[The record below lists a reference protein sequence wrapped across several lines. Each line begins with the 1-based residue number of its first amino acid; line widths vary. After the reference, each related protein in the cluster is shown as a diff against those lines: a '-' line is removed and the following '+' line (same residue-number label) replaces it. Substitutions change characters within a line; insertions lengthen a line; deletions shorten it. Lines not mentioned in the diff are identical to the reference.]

1 MRHES
6 PRTVQPG
13 IFFLGRTFV
22 HDEQRLPG
30 GHPHAEHP
38 AALRRGRFRRLL
50 PARHRQIQP
59 RRPAGRRG
67 RFLDGHPAQSR
78 LHAGLHLPR
87 HHALASGQLRRRFA
101 GLPRGDRAAPRPAG
115 PLLQPRRDAPAE
127 PAVQGGHRRFRQVH
141 PPGEQ
146 GGRRLHLP
154 GISTPRYAPTAR
166 IPTATT
172 AAADCTSSRNS
183 TRRPRRIS
191 TRPSSAI
198 RPTCSPT
205 STARWSTT
213 PPTARCRRWP
223 ISTR

>member
-1 MRHES
+1 MRHEN

-87 HHALASGQLRRRFA
+87 HHALAPGQLRRRFA
-101 GLPRGDRAAPRPAG
+101 GLPRGDRAAPRPAW

-154 GISTPRYAPTAR
+154 GIELPPPERHHARLREFQHRDTHQPRESQR
-166 IPTATT
+166 L
-172 AAADCTSSRNS
+172 
-183 TRRPRRIS
+183 
-191 TRPSSAI
+191 
-198 RPTCSPT
+198 
-205 STARWSTT
+205 
-213 PPTARCRRWP
+213 
-223 ISTR
+223 

>member
-87 HHALASGQLRRRFA
+87 HHALAPGQLRRRFA
-101 GLPRGDRAAPRPAG
+101 GLPRGDRAAPRPAW

-146 GGRRLHLP
+146 SRRRLHLP
-154 GISTPRYAPTAR
+154 GPELPAPEGYGTRLRQFQHRHPHEPRE
-166 IPTATT
+166 
-172 AAADCTSSRNS
+172 
-183 TRRPRRIS
+183 PRRVQ
-191 TRPSSAI
+191 P
-198 RPTCSPT
+198 P
-205 STARWSTT
+205 RWALHGTETLCGS
-213 PPTARCRRWP
+213 R
-223 ISTR
+223 S